1 MGTTSGRKA
10 LGFSVKALGFSVVL
24 GVVLSMVVAACGGGA
39 DPTAVPTA
47 PAPTAVPAA
56 TPAATAVPQATAR
69 PAPTAAPTPTATPA
83 FSAKYGGSISWA
95 WCCPNLPNLDPH
107 YGNHMTAQSVSP
119 IYNRLMKLDTLE
131 TANDVVVV
139 PDIAEGVTLS
149 GDGQSMTFQL
159 RSGVLFH
166 NGRELTSAD
175 VKWNLER
182 LSSEG
187 SSYKATYKNVVG
199 FETPDPYTFVIKTS
213 QVDVL
218 LPFAM
223 AGREAYM
230 AAPETEDLKTQAI
243 GTGPFTLNRSE
254 KDVGVFMDRNDSY
267 WKEDQSGNQLPY
279 VNATESLIIP
289 DRAARTAATVTGKLT
304 YIEYLFNEEVI
315 EVKRAIADIQVF
327 EYLWQSSYVLYYNQ
341 NNPMFQDVRVR
352 KALALGMNLDAHI
365 QASFG
370 GLGQWAGPVSGQH
383 GSAWALTPEE
393 LAAEK
398 YSYRYD
404 VEEAKALL
412 KAAGIPEGYELH
424 VDSVKFQRDYEANV
438 EVFIEEMKALGFKVV
453 SNVEPDFASFKA
465 HTEAVGFK
473 DVAWGFGGANSP
485 ESYLNNNYHST
496 GVKNS
501 SGLADPK
508 LDAFID
514 DLLATSDVAERQVKV
529 KAVQD
534 YILSNQLVLQ
544 RVADSLT
551 WAVAHADLRTGDSG
565 RYKVQ
570 PINTYVRDHERL
582 WFDS

>member
-1 MGTTSGRKA
+1 MGTISGRKA
-10 LGFSVKALGFSVVL
+10 LGFLLVL
-24 GVVLSMVVAACGGGA
+24 GVVVSMVVAACGGGT
-39 DPTAVPTA
+39 DPTAVPTSPPPTA
-47 PAPTAVPAA
+47 VPQPTATPAPTAPPA
-56 TPAATAVPQATAR
+56 
-69 PAPTAAPTPTATPA
+69 PTATPA

-131 TANDVVVV
+131 TANDVITV

-149 GDGQSMTFQL
+149 NNGERMTFKL
-159 RSGVLFH
+159 NTGVMYH
-166 NGRELTSAD
+166 NGRELTSED
-175 VKWNLER
+175 IKWNLER
-182 LSSEG
+182 LSGEG
-187 SSYKATYKNVVG
+187 SSYKTTYKNVVG
-199 FETPDPYTFVIKTS
+199 FETPDPYTFVINTS

-223 AGREAYM
+223 AGREALIV
-230 AAPETEDLKTQAI
+230 APETEDLNTQAI
-243 GTGPFTLNRSE
+243 GTGPFTLNRLE

-267 WKEDQSGNQLPY
+267 WKEDHVGNQLPY
-279 VNATESLIIP
+279 VDATESLIIP
-289 DRAARTAATVTGKLT
+289 DRAARTAATVTGKLN
-304 YIEYLFNEEVI
+304 YIEYLFNEEVQ
-315 EVKRAIADIQVF
+315 EVQRARPDAQVI

-341 NNPMFQDVRVR
+341 NNPLFQDVRVR
-352 KALALGMNLDAHI
+352 KAIALGMDLDAHI
-365 QASFG
+365 QAAFG

-383 GSAWALTPEE
+383 GTAWALTPEE

-404 VEEAKALL
+404 VEEAIALL
-412 KAAGIPEGYELH
+412 REAGVPEGYELH

-453 SNVEPDFASFKA
+453 SNVEPDFASFKK
-465 HTEAVGFK
+465 HTEDVAFR

-485 ESYLNNNYHST
+485 ESYMNNNYHST
-496 GVKNS
+496 GAKNS
-501 SGLADPK
+501 SGLADPE
-508 LDAFID
+508 LDAMID
-514 DLLATSDVAERQVKV
+514 DMLATGDDAARQVKV
-529 KAVQD
+529 KAIQD
-534 YILSNQLVLQ
+534 YILTNQLVLQ

-551 WAVAHADLRTGDSG
+551 WAVADADLRTSDSG

-582 WFDS
+582 WYDN